1 MDNLFE
7 FELAKGAN
15 ILVNEL
21 ALIQKNERVIITADT
36 LCDSGVINAVAGAAH
51 TAGAKVAVM
60 WRSERQL
67 EQVMFGWNLDI
78 IGFYIQLL
86 KKLRWREIL
95 NYVI

>member
-21 ALIQKNERVIITADT
+21 ALIQKNERVIITAGIRSREALEKT
-36 LCDSGVINAVAGAAH
+36 QIRIFPIR
-51 TAGAKVAVM
+51 
-60 WRSERQL
+60 RSERQL